1 MSGISGV
8 STRGNDY
15 GDMVFVDKSESQ
27 TELTAEDFLLLM
39 VAQLQNQDFMNPL
52 EDTQYI
58 SQMAQF
64 ATMQQMTELASYS
77 KQNYVMSLVGK
88 TVTAARFKVNGDI
101 EKVTGVVDKISLV
114 DNEYRVHIGDKSF
127 SLEQIMELGESPS
140 TEPDD
145 SVDYDQSAFLLSL
158 VGKQVTIKDD
168 DEEEITGT
176 VSRISL
182 QDGMKLM
189 VGDKWYTLD
198 QLVSVDQIEQ
208 ETPTEPETPENGEG
222 GAEEKA

>member
-1 MSGISGV
+1 MCI
-8 STRGNDY
+8 RD
-15 GDMVFVDKSESQ
+15 
-27 TELTAEDFLLLM
+27 
-39 VAQLQNQDFMNPL
+39 
-52 EDTQYI
+52 
-58 SQMAQF
+58 
-64 ATMQQMTELASYS
+64 
-77 KQNYVMSLVGK
+77 
-88 TVTAARFKVNGDI
+88 R
-101 EKVTGVVDKISLV
+101 VTGVVDKISLV

-208 ETPTEPETPENGEG
+208 ETPCLLYTSS
-222 GAEEKA
+222 GAQAFGLLWYNKNQFPWNILHFAGPLWNLCGF